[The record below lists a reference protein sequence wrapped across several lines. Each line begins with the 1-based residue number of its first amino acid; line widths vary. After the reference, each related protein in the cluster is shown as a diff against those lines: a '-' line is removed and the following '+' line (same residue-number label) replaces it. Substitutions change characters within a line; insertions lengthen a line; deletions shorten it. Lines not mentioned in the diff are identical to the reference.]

1 MFSPEESTMS
11 ISGTS
16 TIHDWTC
23 DVESVAGWAEIDAGV
38 FASGKVTVQVA
49 DIECGKRVMNRKL
62 KAALKGDDNPEI
74 SFTATTIAA
83 AGEGWTAEGD
93 LNVAGTVHPIAV
105 AFAASEGNPSKITG
119 EVELSLD
126 DLGVEKPTAV
136 LGTIK
141 TGNLVTVQFE
151 VSAKPAS

>member
-1 MFSPEESTMS
+1 MS

-23 DVESVAGWAEIDAGV
+23 DVEAVSGWAETNAGT
-38 FASGKVTVQVA
+38 FASGKVTVQVS

-62 KAALKGDDNPEI
+62 NDALKGDDHPEI
-74 SFTATTIAA
+74 SFTATAITA
-83 AGEGWTAEGD
+83 AGEGWTAEGN
-93 LNVAGTVHPIAV
+93 LNVAGAVHPITV

-141 TGNLVTVQFE
+141 TGNLVTVRFD